1 MAFPTFPA
9 PGLPH
14 KQPPLPLPPS
24 YLEPPSHLTASL
36 PVQITSPHALRFP
49 AAWRCGTCGA
59 ANAVLE
65 LMKASRAAVCECAM
79 PSLQA
84 VYDQFGDIYLYWRDD
99 PAVADLR
106 DPAMVQEARRRVW
119 EAGGAWWEVVGVGFD
134 FDSGV
139 WGVPGDAR
147 SAGRGR
153 GGEGDEGMET
163 KKRLVRRWTG
173 VSQSSAASDE
183 SEGSLDSGPRVREE

>member
-1 MAFPTFPA
+1 MASPTPA
-9 PGLPH
+9 LPN
-14 KQPPLPLPPS
+14 KRPRLTFPPS

-36 PVQITSPHALRFP
+36 PAQITTPHALRFP

-59 ANAVLE
+59 AHAVLE
-65 LMKASRAAVCECAM
+65 LMLTSRATCGCDM

-106 DPAMVQEARRRVW
+106 DPAMVQEARWRVW
-119 EAGGAWWEVVGVGFD
+119 KAGGAWWEVVGVVGFD
-134 FDSGV
+134 FESGV
-139 WGVPGDAR
+139 IGGSGSGDAVLDDR
-147 SAGRGR
+147 AGEADQ
-153 GGEGDEGMET
+153 GGQT
-163 KKRLVRRWTG
+163 KKRLARSWTG

-183 SEGSLDSGPRVREE
+183 SEGPLGWSVESEG